1 MYTERTCSQLKKNMG
16 AKRLKSLVVNNCL
29 SLKYLFILGAGNIGD
44 AAEKVFAGRGGVT
57 RRDCEGGY
65 PGDDKRR
72 DIRPKLRPA
81 GANPP
86 WFGGGGE
93 IQSEPYTLYFQ
104 SSNQGTYYVLFHDL
118 CFFLPIVAFQLIIKN
133 NF

>member
-1 MYTERTCSQLKKNMG
+1 MG
-16 AKRLKSLVVNNCL
+16 AKRLKSLVVSNCL

-86 WFGGGGE
+86 
-93 IQSEPYTLYFQ
+93 
-104 SSNQGTYYVLFHDL
+104 
-118 CFFLPIVAFQLIIKN
+118 
-133 NF
+133 